1 MFRVIRAAFNQRRK
15 TLVNALSSGMGELNK
30 EQIAAAIAECG
41 LDERVRGEVLTLEQ
55 FAALT
60 DCLAR
65 QMKV

>member
-1 MFRVIRAAFNQRRK
+1 
-15 TLVNALSSGMGELNK
+15 MGELNK
-30 EQIAAAIAECG
+30 AQIAAAIAECG

-65 QMKV
+65 QMKM